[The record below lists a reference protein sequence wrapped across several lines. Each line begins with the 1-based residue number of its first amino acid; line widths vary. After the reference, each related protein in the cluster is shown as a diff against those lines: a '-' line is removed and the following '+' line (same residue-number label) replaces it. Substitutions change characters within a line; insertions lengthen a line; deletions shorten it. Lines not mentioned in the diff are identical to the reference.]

1 LFLYSNARLTFTWD
15 LDLANG
21 YDLIMDEYKR
31 TVVLVDDNATSRKF
45 FLRSVE
51 NLSIDLKTYGDT
63 ESAMEYLSNSKPSLL
78 FLNIIMPDKNGLTFL
93 GELRK
98 IPLHSDTRVIMITS
112 KDYTQDRTVAFE
124 LGALDFIVKPMS
136 MRSITSIMLDYIK

>member
-1 LFLYSNARLTFTWD
+1 MS
-15 LDLANG
+15 
-21 YDLIMDEYKR
+21 EYKR
-31 TVVLVDDNATSRKF
+31 TVVVVDDNATSRKF
-45 FLRSVE
+45 FRRSVE
-51 NLSIDLKTYGDT
+51 NLSIDLRTYGDT

-93 GELRK
+93 EELRK
-98 IPLHSDTRVIMITS
+98 MPLHSDTRVIMITS
-112 KDYTQDRTVAFE
+112 KNYTQDRTVAFE

>member
-1 LFLYSNARLTFTWD
+1 M
-15 LDLANG
+15 G
-21 YDLIMDEYKR
+21 EYKR
-31 TVVLVDDNATSRKF
+31 TIVLVDDNATSRKF

-51 NLSIDLKTYGDT
+51 NLSIDLKTYGNT
-63 ESAMEYLSNSKPSLL
+63 ESAMEFLSDNKPSLL

-93 GELRK
+93 EELRK
-98 IPLHSDTRVIMITS
+98 MSLHSDTRVIMITS

>member
-1 LFLYSNARLTFTWD
+1 M
-15 LDLANG
+15 
-21 YDLIMDEYKR
+21 MDEYKR
-31 TVVLVDDNATSRKF
+31 TVIVLDDNATSRKF
-45 FLRSVE
+45 FQRSVK

-98 IPLHSDTRVIMITS
+98 MSLHSDTRVIMITS

-136 MRSITSIMLDYIK
+136 MRSIASIMLDYIK

>member
-1 LFLYSNARLTFTWD
+1 MS
-15 LDLANG
+15 
-21 YDLIMDEYKR
+21 EYKR

-45 FLRSVE
+45 FSRSVE
-51 NLSIDLKTYGDT
+51 NLSVDLKAYGNTSD
-63 ESAMEYLSNSKPSLL
+63 AMGYLKDNKPCLL

-93 GELRK
+93 EELRK
-98 IPLHSDTRVIMITS
+98 LPLHSDTRVIMITS
-112 KDYTQDRTVAFE
+112 KNYSQDRTIASE

>member
-1 LFLYSNARLTFTWD
+1 M
-15 LDLANG
+15 G
-21 YDLIMDEYKR
+21 EYKR
-31 TVVLVDDNATSRKF
+31 TIVLVDDNATSRKF

-51 NLSIDLKTYGDT
+51 NLSIDLKTYRDT
-63 ESAMEYLSNSKPSLL
+63 ESAMEYLSDNKPSLL

-93 GELRK
+93 EELRK
-98 IPLHSDTRVIMITS
+98 MSLHSDTRVVMITS

-136 MRSITSIMLDYIK
+136 MRSINSIMLDYIK

>member
-1 LFLYSNARLTFTWD
+1 MM
-15 LDLANG
+15 G
-21 YDLIMDEYKR
+21 IYKR

-93 GELRK
+93 EELRK
-98 IPLHSDTRVIMITS
+98 MPLHSDTRVIMITS

>member
-1 LFLYSNARLTFTWD
+1 
-15 LDLANG
+15 
-21 YDLIMDEYKR
+21 MDEYKR
-31 TVVLVDDNATSRKF
+31 TVVVVDDNATSRKF

-98 IPLHSDTRVIMITS
+98 MPLHSDTRVIMITS

>member
-1 LFLYSNARLTFTWD
+1 MS
-15 LDLANG
+15 
-21 YDLIMDEYKR
+21 EYKR
-31 TVVLVDDNATSRKF
+31 TVVLVDDNPTSRKF
-45 FLRSVE
+45 FLRAIE
-51 NLSIDLKTYGDT
+51 NLSVDLKTYGNTDD
-63 ESAMEYLSNSKPSLL
+63 AIEYLKGNKPSLL

-93 GELRK
+93 EELRK

-112 KDYTQDRTVAFE
+112 KDYTQDRTVALE

>member
-1 LFLYSNARLTFTWD
+1 M
-15 LDLANG
+15 G
-21 YDLIMDEYKR
+21 EYKR
-31 TVVLVDDNATSRKF
+31 TIVLVDDNATSRKF

-63 ESAMEYLSNSKPSLL
+63 ESAMEFLSDNKPSLL

-93 GELRK
+93 EELRK
-98 IPLHSDTRVIMITS
+98 MPLHSATRVIMITS

>member
-1 LFLYSNARLTFTWD
+1 
-15 LDLANG
+15 
-21 YDLIMDEYKR
+21 MDEYKR

-93 GELRK
+93 EELRK